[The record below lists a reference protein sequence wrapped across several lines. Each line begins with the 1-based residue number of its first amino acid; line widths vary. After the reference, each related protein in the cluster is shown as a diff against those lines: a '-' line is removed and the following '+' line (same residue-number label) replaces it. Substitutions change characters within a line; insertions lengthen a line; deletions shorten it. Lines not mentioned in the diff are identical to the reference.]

1 MTEDLSREFLTYFT
15 FENDKCICEIEKVAD
30 NKTNR
35 LVENLVVKK
44 VKEKDIPVAYF
55 YGEGLKL
62 SDIKDKS
69 KNNILGEFLGIK
81 KDDLYTYK
89 SFFEKYGFL
98 FTLDDDD
105 FYSIDI
111 DKVNDLKNNL
121 LAFVFLM
128 NNQFDNYLFYKVNSV
143 QELLDAT
150 LYLIFKDESEFII
163 GDKEV
168 FTIKK
173 SKVKTVID
181 GANSHNESSHNIKQ
195 KIVNGQKIEYFEIK
209 DLLSKNGINEIDVE
223 TYNDIKLGNFPQW
236 FKNLCRVYKNKRQL
250 LDDPKYNIVVDFLFH
265 FSTEYL
271 TFSQSDIS
279 LEGTFED
286 NLYEDITKDR
296 KLLKALMEVSKILLE
311 DEFETNLSSVT
322 PKFNINDMKPD
333 WKLPSL
339 YTALYFSLFYMNSKE
354 NELRKCKNDN
364 CKEFFQV
371 SRTNSRKIYCSL
383 VCCNAVAQR
392 NYQKKQLQ
400 KKK

>member
-1 MTEDLSREFLTYFT
+1 MTEILSRVFLAYFT
-15 FENDKCICEIEKVAD
+15 FDNNKCICEIEKVAD

-44 VKEKDIPVAYF
+44 IKEKVIPMAYF

-62 SDIKDKS
+62 SDVTDKS

-98 FTLDDDD
+98 FTLENSG

-128 NNQFDNYLFYKVNSV
+128 NNQFDNYLFYKESNI

-150 LYLIFKDESEFII
+150 LYLIFKDESNFKI
-163 GDKEV
+163 GDEEV
-168 FTIKK
+168 FTLKK

-181 GANSHNESSHNIKQ
+181 GANSHNESSYNKKQ
-195 KIVNGQKIEYFEIK
+195 KKVDGQIIEYYEIE
-209 DLLSKNGINEIDVE
+209 DSLSIGDKIEIDVK
-223 TYNDIKLGNFPQW
+223 TYNDLTNGDGPQW
-236 FKNLCRVYKNKRQL
+236 FKNLCRVYKNKKQL
-250 LDDPKYNIVVDFLFH
+250 LGDPKYNVVVDFLFH
-265 FSTEYL
+265 FSTEYII
-271 TFSQSDIS
+271 FSKSDIS
-279 LEGTFED
+279 LEGIFED
-286 NLYEDITKDR
+286 NIYEDIRKDS

-311 DEFETNLSSVT
+311 DEFEINLSSVT
-322 PKFNINDMKPD
+322 PKFNIDDMKPD

-339 YTALYFSLFYMNSKE
+339 YTALYFSLFYMNSRE
-354 NELRKCKNDN
+354 NKLRKCDNDN
-364 CKEFFQV
+364 CGQFFQV
-371 SRTNSRKIYCSL
+371 SNTNSKKKYCSIT
-383 VCCNAVAQR
+383 CCNAVAQR
-392 NYQKKQLQ
+392 NYQIKQLQ
-400 KKK
+400 KNK